1 MSRRARSGP
10 DPVDRHV
17 GLRIRLRRQ
26 TLGLSQERL
35 AKVLGVSFQQVQKYE
50 RATNRVSASA
60 LWRVAEALRVA
71 PSYFYEGLAL
81 SLGGAG
87 PGGEQDAAMDLIAL
101 PEGLA
106 LAKSFSRLRHAAVR
120 RRIVDLV
127 RALATQD

>member
-50 RATNRVSASA
+50 RAANRVSASV
-60 LWRVAEALRVA
+60 LWRAAEALGVS
-71 PSYFYEGLAL
+71 PSYFYDGPA
-81 SLGGAG
+81 SPPAGAE
-87 PGGEQDAAMDLIAL
+87 PRGERDGAMGLIAM

-106 LAKSFSRLRHAAVR
+106 LAESFARLRHAAVR
-120 RRIVDLV
+120 RRLVELV
-127 RALATQD
+127 RVLAAED